1 MALLNYSR
9 NARADGR
16 HPSAPEASRNPARLG
31 RAPRVGLRKVYNC
44 HYSTKLDRR
53 GGIGRFAA

>member
-31 RAPRVGLRKVYNC
+31 KGAQ
-44 HYSTKLDRR
+44 S
-53 GGIGRFAA
+53 